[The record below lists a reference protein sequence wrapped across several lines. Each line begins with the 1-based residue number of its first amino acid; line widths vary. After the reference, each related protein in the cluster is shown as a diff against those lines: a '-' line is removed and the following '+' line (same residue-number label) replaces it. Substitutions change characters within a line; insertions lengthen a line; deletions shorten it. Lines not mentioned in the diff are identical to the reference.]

1 MRILVIEDDR
11 KTSEFIV
18 KGLKESGFAADSAD
32 NGQDGL
38 VQAAAYDYDLLV
50 VDLMLPKIG
59 GLDVI
64 ESIRKEKANLPI
76 IILSAKH
83 SIDDKIKGLNLG
95 ADDYLTKPFAF
106 NELLARIHALLRR
119 SSSVSD
125 ATTLAF
131 RDLEI
136 NLLTREA
143 RRGGKLIE
151 LQQKEFSLL
160 EYMLRNRQR
169 VITRTM
175 ILEHVWDMNFDPSTN
190 IVDVLVCRLREKI
203 DKDCDEKL
211 IHTVRGAGYVLK
223 ASD

>member
-1 MRILVIEDDR
+1 MRILLIEDDR
-11 KTSEFIV
+11 KTAAFIV
-18 KGLKESGFAADSAD
+18 KGLKESGFAIDHAA
-32 NGQDGL
+32 NGRDGL
-38 VQAAAYDYDLLV
+38 VKGSAYDYDLLI
-50 VDLMLPKIG
+50 VDLMLPEID
-59 GLDVI
+59 GLTVI
-64 ESIRKEKANLPI
+64 KSIREVKPKTPI

-83 SIDDKIKGLNLG
+83 SIDAKITGLNLG

-106 NELLARIHALLRR
+106 TELLARIHALLRR
-119 SSSVSD
+119 SSGVQE
-125 ATTLAF
+125 ATILAF

-136 NLLTREA
+136 NLLTRA
-143 RRGGKLIE
+143 VHRGGKNIE

-203 DKDCDEKL
+203 DKAVSPKL

-223 ASD
+223 VME

>member
-18 KGLKESGFAADSAD
+18 KGLKESGFAVDNAD
-32 NGQDGL
+32 NGRDGL
-38 VQAAAYDYDLLV
+38 VKAAAYDYDLLV

-64 ESIRKEKANLPI
+64 ESVRQEKPNLPI

-83 SIDDKIKGLNLG
+83 STDDKIKGLNLG

-119 SSSVSD
+119 SSSVSE

>member
-18 KGLKESGFAADSAD
+18 KGLKESGFAVDSAD

-38 VQAAAYDYDLLV
+38 VQAAAYDYDLMV

-64 ESIRKEKANLPI
+64 GSIRKEKANLPI

-83 SIDDKIKGLNLG
+83 STDDKIKGLNLG

>member
-11 KTSEFIV
+11 KTSDFIV
-18 KGLKESGFAADSAD
+18 KGLKESGFAVDSAD
-32 NGQDGL
+32 NGRDGL

-50 VDLMLPKIG
+50 VDLMLPGIG
-59 GLDVI
+59 GLDII

-83 SIDDKIKGLNLG
+83 STDDKIKGLNLG

-136 NLLTREA
+136 NLLTREVW
-143 RRGGKLIE
+143 RGGKSIE
-151 LQQKEFSLL
+151 LQQKEFALL

-203 DKDCDEKL
+203 DKDCKEKL

>member
-18 KGLKESGFAADSAD
+18 KGLKESGFAVDSAN

-64 ESIRKEKANLPI
+64 ESIRKEKATLPI

-83 SIDDKIKGLNLG
+83 STDDKIKGLNLG

-106 NELLARIHALLRR
+106 NELLARIYALLRR

-223 ASD
+223 ASN